1 MKNPGTSIRLAI
13 VDDHP
18 MVLRG
23 LSDILRNHTH
33 IRVDALYKNAAELQD
48 GLETQQ
54 PDVLLLDIQLPDI
67 SGDELAPGLL
77 EKYPEL
83 KILVLTNFDSVMYA
97 SKMQWQGV
105 HGYLLKTAD
114 EATLIEAIEVVYG
127 GGYFMEKE
135 MQDNI
140 EQHPLKSKK
149 ILAAKTALT
158 SREKETL
165 QLITDG
171 FTDQKI
177 AETLFLSPKT
187 VKQYRMALLL
197 KLDVNNTASL
207 VRKALEMGLVR

>member
-1 MKNPGTSIRLAI
+1 MKNPEKPIRLAI

-33 IRVDALYKNAAELQD
+33 IRVDALYKNAVELLA

-67 SGDELAPGLL
+67 SGDELAPELL

-114 EATLIEAIEVVYG
+114 ETTLIEAIETVYG
-127 GGYFMEKE
+127 GGHFMEKE

-165 QLITDG
+165 QLISDG

>member
-1 MKNPGTSIRLAI
+1 MKNPEKPIRLAI

-23 LSDILRNHTH
+23 LSDILRNHPN

-48 GLETQQ
+48 GLEMQQ